1 MKDET
6 EGHRWYVFY
15 RDSHQRL
22 LNQPPEGFGA
32 AQQAGKWMQ
41 DHGLQL
47 TTYTKLIPPD
57 PADPENAARDTEG
70 L

>member
-6 EGHRWYVFY
+6 EGHRWFVFW
-15 RDSHQRL
+15 RATNDRVPG
-22 LNQPPEGFGA
+22 QPPAGFDT

-41 DHGLQL
+41 DHSLQL

-57 PADPENAARDTEG
+57 PPENDDADSR
-70 L
+70 

>member
-1 MKDET
+1 VKDEP

-22 LNQPPEGFGA
+22 PNQPPDGFGI

-41 DHGLQL
+41 DHSLQL
-47 TTYTKLIPPD
+47 TTYTKLAPPD
-57 PADPENAARDTEG
+57 SAGKEVNDADPR
-70 L
+70 